1 MNNTMKKGGRPRL
14 LNTEKKKYKL
24 PPVRL
29 GTVDYVTVKNR
40 SKQAGLTLTE
50 YQRQMVLHGQIVE
63 RMTAEQLELYR
74 QLAGMGNNM
83 NQLAHQANKYG
94 YYKDAEMYHGLERSV
109 DYGQTVHHQLF
120 PSTES
125 TPSGCQGDG
134 WPYISR
140 LLC

>member
-1 MNNTMKKGGRPRL
+1 MASIQHPVGLTYINKVYTDMNNTTKKGGRPRL

-50 YQRQMVLHGQIVE
+50 YQRQMVLHGQVVE
-63 RMTAEQLELYR
+63 RVSTEQMELYR

-94 YYKDAEMYHGLERSV
+94 YYKDAEMYHEN
-109 DYGQTVHHQLF
+109 
-120 PSTES
+120 TEQIS
-125 TPSGCQGDG
+125 NLLKLMLHDG
-134 WPYISR
+134 KNN
-140 LLC
+140 

>member
-29 GTVDYVTVKNR
+29 STVDYVTVKNR

-50 YQRQMVLHGQIVE
+50 YQRQMVLHGQVVE
-63 RMTAEQLELYR
+63 RVSAEQMELYR

-94 YYKDAEMYHGLERSV
+94 YYKDAEMYHENVIQVSNLI
-109 DYGQTVHHQLF
+109 YKIFH
-120 PSTES
+120 
-125 TPSGCQGDG
+125 DG
-134 WPYISR
+134 KDN
-140 LLC
+140 

>member
-1 MNNTMKKGGRPRL
+1 MNKTIKKGGRPRL

-63 RMTAEQLELYR
+63 RMTAEQMELYR

-94 YYKDAEMYHGLERSV
+94 YYKDAEMYHENVIQVNNLIKKIL
-109 DYGQTVHHQLF
+109 Y
-120 PSTES
+120 
-125 TPSGCQGDG
+125 DG
-134 WPYISR
+134 KDN
-140 LLC
+140 

>member
-29 GTVDYVTVKNR
+29 GTVDYVTVKNLC
-40 SKQAGLTLTE
+40 KQAGLTLTE
-50 YQRQMVLHGQIVE
+50 YQRQMVLHGQVVE
-63 RMTAEQLELYR
+63 RVSAEQMELYR

-94 YYKDAEMYHGLERSV
+94 YYKDAEMYHENVMQVSNLINKII
-109 DYGQTVHHQLF
+109 H
-120 PSTES
+120 
-125 TPSGCQGDG
+125 DG
-134 WPYISR
+134 KDN
-140 LLC
+140 

>member
-1 MNNTMKKGGRPRL
+1 MASIQHPVGLTYINKVYTDMNNTTKKGGRPRL

-50 YQRQMVLHGQIVE
+50 YQRQMVLHGQVVE
-63 RMTAEQLELYR
+63 RVSTEQMELYR

-94 YYKDAEMYHGLERSV
+94 YYNVS
-109 DYGQTVHHQLF
+109 
-120 PSTES
+120 S
-125 TPSGCQGDG
+125 
-134 WPYISR
+134 I
-140 LLC
+140 

>member
-29 GTVDYVTVKNR
+29 GTVDYAMVKNR
-40 SKQAGLTLTE
+40 SRQAGLTLTE
-50 YQRQMVLHGQIVE
+50 YQRQMVLNGQVVE
-63 RMTAEQLELYR
+63 RLSAEQMELYR

-94 YYKDAEMYHGLERSV
+94 YYKDAELYHENVIQVSNLI
-109 DYGQTVHHQLF
+109 YKIFH
-120 PSTES
+120 
-125 TPSGCQGDG
+125 DG
-134 WPYISR
+134 KDN
-140 LLC
+140 

>member
-29 GTVDYVTVKNR
+29 GTVDYTMVKKR

-50 YQRQMVLHGQIVE
+50 YQRQMVLNGQVVE
-63 RMTAEQLELYR
+63 RLSAEQMELYR

-83 NQLAHQANKYG
+83 NQLAHQANAYG
-94 YYKDAEMYHGLERSV
+94 YYRDAELYHENAKRISDLIK
-109 DYGQTVHHQLF
+109 QILH
-120 PSTES
+120 
-125 TPSGCQGDG
+125 DG
-134 WPYISR
+134 KDN
-140 LLC
+140 